1 MVKADA
7 LLDGPEMTIEFAK
20 SKFLAID
27 DKSGSPSTVLKMK
40 QKPSDIVF
48 MPGTLCS
55 AWEPIQEMFKTSLTV
70 PAMIDWE
77 EGAQI
82 YTRWALK
89 MSNSFQSKS
98 AGLVL
103 QCLILPEKL
112 EMNPPPSREVFNTQT
127 AMYLN
132 LWDMEVEWSKPLLS
146 NYLPTSPGLFMVAM
160 DDQPMLTD
168 NEVRANLALLLL
180 SSLDGIE
187 AITAKQ
193 MKDWL
198 NQPVGFWATDT
209 PSFPVV
215 PDNTDNPTVD
225 KGKH

>member
-1 MVKADA
+1 
-7 LLDGPEMTIEFAK
+7 
-20 SKFLAID
+20 
-27 DKSGSPSTVLKMK
+27 
-40 QKPSDIVF
+40 
-48 MPGTLCS
+48 
-55 AWEPIQEMFKTSLTV
+55 
-70 PAMIDWE
+70 
-77 EGAQI
+77 
-82 YTRWALK
+82 